1 MNENL
6 EWLLEFDHKWYVARR
21 SGYDCQEEYCDEL
34 CEFCIK
40 IGISI
45 DEEKK
50 RKDFIDFTEDL
61 LEEAFNK
68 IEKEK

>member
-1 MNENL
+1 MIKGFKL
-6 EWLLEFDHKWYVARR
+6 HL
-21 SGYDCQEEYCDEL
+21 
-34 CEFCIK
+34 IK

-45 DEEKK
+45 DEEK

>member
-1 MNENL
+1 MIKGFKL
-6 EWLLEFDHKWYVARR
+6 HL
-21 SGYDCQEEYCDEL
+21 
-34 CEFCIK
+34 IK

-45 DEEKK
+45 DEEK

-61 LEEAFNK
+61 LEAFNK